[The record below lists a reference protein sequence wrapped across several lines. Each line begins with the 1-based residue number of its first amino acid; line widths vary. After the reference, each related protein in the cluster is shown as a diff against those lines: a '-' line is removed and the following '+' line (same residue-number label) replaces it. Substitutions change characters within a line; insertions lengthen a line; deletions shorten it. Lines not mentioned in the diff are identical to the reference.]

1 MKQIILFG
9 LLLIILFSSFDI
21 VAGKKH
27 CQSYRKKLDSIQ
39 AKQRQANSNKRSN
52 SLAAQ
57 EAKARKT
64 WWQCENGKLKLKAKK
79 QPKVKTKRDN
89 KKKVMTSFSVNKQ
102 KVKPLKPIMPFSSQN
117 SVMTNAK
124 YQGEKLRAWLL
135 FYQPKK
141 ICRQPKSMS
150 QFSAC
155 AEEKRRQ
162 QIEFEQ
168 NY

>member
-1 MKQIILFG
+1 MKQIILFS
-9 LLLIILFSSFDI
+9 LLFIIFFSSFEVI
-21 VAGKKH
+21 AGKKH

-52 SLAAQ
+52 SLATQ

-64 WWQCENGKLKLKAKK
+64 WWQCENGKLKPKAKK
-79 QPKVKTKRDN
+79 KPRVKIKRTN
-89 KKKVMTSFSVNKQ
+89 KKKVINLRRVDGEKSGS
-102 KVKPLKPIMPFSSQN
+102 PKPIMPFSTQN
-117 SVMTNAK
+117 SVLIHAK
-124 YQGEKLRAWLL
+124 YQGEKLQAWLL

-141 ICRQPKSMS
+141 TCRRPKSMS

-162 QIEFEQ
+162 QIEFEK